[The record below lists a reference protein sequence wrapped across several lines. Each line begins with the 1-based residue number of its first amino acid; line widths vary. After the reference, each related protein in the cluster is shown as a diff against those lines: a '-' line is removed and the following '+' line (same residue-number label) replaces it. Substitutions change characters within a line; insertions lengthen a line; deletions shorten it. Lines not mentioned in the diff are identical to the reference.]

1 METLREIMATLTFI
15 AGTVL
20 IFSLIGAFHW
30 GTLLAS
36 FACFLAAYLI
46 WPSKRSGQRE
56 RENVFLD
63 VLELIIEFPMEILF
77 WLFRL
82 IGRLFRSKEG
92 GFDIDI

>member
-1 METLREIMATLTFI
+1 METLREIIATLTFV
-15 AGTVL
+15 AGTVF

-30 GTLLAS
+30 GTLFAG
-36 FACFLAAYLI
+36 FACFFAAYLI

-63 VLELIIEFPMEILF
+63 VLELIVEFPMEMLF

-92 GFDIDI
+92 GFDVDI